1 MEYPSFVKQYKP
13 KGTIVKKQGKTY
25 YVYEATSV
33 RVPDKKYPKQ
43 VIKSKVGTIDKNGF
57 HKLSKIT
64 IDIDDF
70 NIFEYGFSDYIFSFI
85 SEYQS
90 KNPSIPKKEIEKV
103 FKGYIVYLSS
113 NSYFSLDQFYT
124 PKVSTEKYKL
134 STSQQLSSIL
144 EMLEIKNFDEIS
156 FLKDLSYLSS
166 NKKIIVPKLK
176 QNQIERLKGIGI
188 YERDFKVRLK
198 TLSRI
203 Y

>member
-156 FLKDLSYLSS
+156 FLKD
-166 NKKIIVPKLK
+166 
-176 QNQIERLKGIGI
+176 
-188 YERDFKVRLK
+188 
-198 TLSRI
+198 
-203 Y
+203 

>member
-1 MEYPSFVKQYKP
+1 M
-13 KGTIVKKQGKTY
+13 
-25 YVYEATSV
+25 
-33 RVPDKKYPKQ
+33 
-43 VIKSKVGTIDKNGF
+43 
-57 HKLSKIT
+57 
-64 IDIDDF
+64 
-70 NIFEYGFSDYIFSFI
+70 
-85 SEYQS
+85 
-90 KNPSIPKKEIEKV
+90 
-103 FKGYIVYLSS
+103 SS

-156 FLKDLSYLSS
+156 FLKDLIYLSF
-166 NKKIIVPKLK
+166 NKKIIVPMLK
-176 QNQIERLKGIGI
+176 QKQMESLKGIGI

>member
-1 MEYPSFVKQYKP
+1 M
-13 KGTIVKKQGKTY
+13 
-25 YVYEATSV
+25 
-33 RVPDKKYPKQ
+33 
-43 VIKSKVGTIDKNGF
+43 IKSKVGTIDKNGF